1 MEGTTNLT
9 NKKVPERFVGF
20 VKFVVPFSRS
30 GVQSCC
36 MENVVIVLC
45 TFPDIEQARQI
56 GAALV
61 ERQVAAC
68 VNLLPGVESIY
79 RWEGKVEQAAEVLG
93 IIKTTR
99 YAELEVAIREL
110 HPYDVPE
117 VLALPVAAGAENY
130 LRWVSQ
136 SCERPC

>member
-1 MEGTTNLT
+1 
-9 NKKVPERFVGF
+9 
-20 VKFVVPFSRS
+20 
-30 GVQSCC
+30 
-36 MENVVIVLC
+36 MENAFVVLC
-45 TFPDIEQARQI
+45 TFPDLEQARQI

-79 RWEGKVEQAAEVLG
+79 RWQGKVERAGEVLA

-99 YAELEVAIREL
+99 YPELEAALKEL

-117 VLALPVAAGAENY
+117 ILALPVAAGFEEY
-130 LRWVSQ
+130 LRWMER
-136 SCERPC
+136 SCFPET

>member
-1 MEGTTNLT
+1 MG
-9 NKKVPERFVGF
+9 
-20 VKFVVPFSRS
+20 
-30 GVQSCC
+30 
-36 MENVVIVLC
+36 MENAVVVLC

-79 RWEGKVEQAAEVLG
+79 RWEGKVERAGEVLG

-99 YAELEVAIREL
+99 YAELEAAIREL
-110 HPYDVPE
+110 HPYEVPE
-117 VLALPVAAGAENY
+117 ILALAVAGGSSEY
-130 LRWVSQ
+130 LRWMASA
-136 SCERPC
+136 CEAISK